1 MLFGKYLFLLLKQ
14 KGVYFILLF
23 LRLACQC
30 LSIILQLTESEKNN
44 LISLHMD
51 EQTNE
56 ENMLKYNLRSNSS
69 NKDYLKS
76 YIPDPDQYTTVEE
89 VSLSIVG
96 PPTQVKH

>member
-1 MLFGKYLFLLLKQ
+1 
-14 KGVYFILLF
+14 
-23 LRLACQC
+23 
-30 LSIILQLTESEKNN
+30 
-44 LISLHMD
+44 MD

-96 PPTQVKH
+96 PPKQVKH